1 MVIVFELYL
10 ELRKPELPYFLT
22 SFEEGR
28 SFDFKE
34 NIIYGENVLV
44 SNVTLSKLKLFR
56 FFSLSDGPHKNE
68 GIGSR
73 SHCLNCLSC

>member
-1 MVIVFELYL
+1 MVIVFLLYL
-10 ELRKPELPYFLT
+10 ELRKPELPYLLT

-34 NIIYGENVLV
+34 NIVYGENVLV
-44 SNVTLSKLKLFR
+44 SNVTLSKLKLLR
-56 FFSLSDGPHKNE
+56 FFSVFDGPHKNE
-68 GIGSR
+68 SIGSK